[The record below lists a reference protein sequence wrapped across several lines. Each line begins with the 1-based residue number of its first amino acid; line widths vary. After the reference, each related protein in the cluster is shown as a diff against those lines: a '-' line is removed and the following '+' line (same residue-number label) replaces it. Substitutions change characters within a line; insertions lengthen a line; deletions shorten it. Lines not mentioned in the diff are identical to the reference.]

1 MNLIEFESQLNQ
13 WGRTQVPFLFLVDFE
28 MENLLAWKIKDVP
41 KDILVSIN
49 GFSNTSSTTQNLETA
64 SLTKNPVSFSNYKSK
79 FDLVQERIRFGD
91 SYLTNLTI
99 KTKININCSLEELFS
114 ANVAKYQLCWKNK
127 FLVFSPETF
136 VQIRNK
142 KIYSFPM
149 KGTIDASLPD
159 AEQIILSDQKELS
172 EHVTIVDL
180 IRNDLSLVAENVQV
194 NRFRYIEKI
203 KTNQKDLL
211 QVSSEIVGSLPGD
224 YLKHIGSILISLLPA
239 GSISGAPKKKTLQII
254 REAEKEKRSFYTGV
268 FGYFDGKNL
277 DSSVMIRFIEQEDG
291 TFYYRSG
298 GGITSQS
305 EVEKEYQEAIDKIYV
320 PIY

>member
-13 WGRTQVPFLFLVDFE
+13 WGRTQVPFLFLADFE

-149 KGTIDASLPD
+149 KGTIDASLPH
-159 AEQIILSDQKELS
+159 AEQIILSDQKEL
-172 EHVTIVDL
+172 
-180 IRNDLSLVAENVQV
+180 
-194 NRFRYIEKI
+194 
-203 KTNQKDLL
+203 
-211 QVSSEIVGSLPGD
+211 
-224 YLKHIGSILISLLPA
+224 
-239 GSISGAPKKKTLQII
+239 
-254 REAEKEKRSFYTGV
+254 
-268 FGYFDGKNL
+268 
-277 DSSVMIRFIEQEDG
+277 
-291 TFYYRSG
+291 
-298 GGITSQS
+298 
-305 EVEKEYQEAIDKIYV
+305 
-320 PIY
+320 